1 MHEQHYKWQ
10 SPHLGREFEMLV
22 FGEEGY
28 PLVLF
33 PTSMG
38 RHYEH
43 KERGLIHA
51 LQWFIDQQLIRVYC
65 PDSIDA
71 RSWYNTQVSPAQRTL
86 HHIAYDNM
94 LRHEVLERVMHET
107 GVRRIAVAGC
117 SFGGYHAANFA
128 FRYPEQV
135 SYLFSLSG
143 IFDITSR
150 LDGYYDD
157 NVYFHNPMDY
167 MRDNPHEALWRM
179 GIILGVADEDIAR
192 NQNER
197 MSGILAQKGI
207 SHWLDIRPNQKHDWP
222 VWNEMLPYYISLIK

>member
-1 MHEQHYKWQ
+1 MHEQHYQWQ
-10 SPHLGREFEMLV
+10 SPRLRRTFEMLV

-28 PLVLF
+28 PLILF

-43 KERGLIHA
+43 KERGLINA
-51 LQWFIDQQLIRVYC
+51 LQWFIEKQLIRVYC

-71 RSWYNTQVSPAQRTL
+71 HSWYNTHITPAERAQN
-86 HHIAYDNM
+86 HIAYDSM

-107 GVRRIAVAGC
+107 GIRRVAVAGC

-143 IFDITSR
+143 IFDIRSVGDRWMHIQVEPGDVLVVPAGRNHRFLLTDACRIRCVR
-150 LDGYYDD
+150 LFRDMTGWTP
-157 NVYFHNPMDY
+157 VYRNP
-167 MRDNPHEALWRM
+167 P
-179 GIILGVADEDIAR
+179 
-192 NQNER
+192 Q
-197 MSGILAQKGI
+197 LAA
-207 SHWLDIRPNQKHDWP
+207 
-222 VWNEMLPYYISLIK
+222 V